1 VLLKVDSEEFEE
13 EDRSYMLERFLDEL
27 REEKVR
33 QKVKDILEK
42 ARALVYS

>member
-27 REEKVR
+27 REEEVR